1 MDTRFKKIILKD
13 SVLYFLLFLVVFST
27 LSIIEPR
34 AFLSK
39 FNLQSMAFQVPEFG
53 ILALA
58 MMITIITGGIDLS
71 IVANAN
77 LSAIFASLAMVQYL
91 KVAGD
96 SPSSAVIII
105 IIAFVCMISGL
116 VMGIFNGLLISRLRI
131 PAILATLGSMKL
143 FDGIST
149 VITGGQPLRNYP
161 SVVAKIANE
170 AYLGVPISFFIFVL
184 IAFLMWVLMGRTK
197 LGYTIYMY
205 GENPLASSFSGLD
218 NKKTLLKTHLISG
231 LLAGLG
237 GLIMMSR
244 FNSIKVGYGNSYQL
258 LTVLVA
264 IMGGV
269 HPTGGK
275 GKILCVV
282 FSVLTLQCIAS
293 GFNILGFTNYVR
305 NIIYGAVLI
314 LVMVINFLYPIVKN
328 NIEFKKRKRLMSISD
343 TQFAS

>member
-1 MDTRFKKIILKD
+1 MNTRIKRYVMKD
-13 SVLYFLLFLVVFST
+13 SVLYFFLLLAVFIV

-71 IVANAN
+71 IIANAN
-77 LSAIFASLAMVQYL
+77 LSGIFASLVMYQYL
-91 KVAGD
+91 KVAGNE
-96 SPSSAVIII
+96 PNSAVIILI
-105 IIAFVCMISGL
+105 ITSVCMLSGL
-116 VMGIFNGLLISRLRI
+116 VMGFFNGILISRLKI
-131 PAILATLGSMKL
+131 PAILATLGTMKV

-161 SVVAKIANE
+161 PVVAKLANE
-170 AYLGVPISFFIFVL
+170 AFLGIPISFFILLAVTGG
-184 IAFLMWVLMGRTK
+184 MWLLMGRTK
-197 LGYTIYMY
+197 LGYTIYMF
-205 GENPLASSFSGLD
+205 GENPLASKFSGLD
-218 NKKTLLKTHLISG
+218 NKAILLKTHIISG

-269 HPTGGK
+269 HPNGGK
-275 GKILCVV
+275 GKILCVF
-282 FSVLTLQCIAS
+282 FSVLTLQCIGS

-305 NIIYGAVLI
+305 NIIYGTVLI
-314 LVMVINFLYPIVKN
+314 LVMVINFLYPLIKN
-328 NIEFKKRKRLMSISD
+328 KLAFQQRRKIMGS
-343 TQFAS
+343 QVPA

>member
-1 MDTRFKKIILKD
+1 MMKD
-13 SVLYFLLFLVVFST
+13 SVLYFFLLLGVFMV

-53 ILALA
+53 ILAMA

-71 IVANAN
+71 IIANAN
-77 LSAIFASLAMVQYL
+77 LSGIFASLVMYKYL
-91 KVAGD
+91 ATAGD
-96 SPSSAVIII
+96 EPSSVLIIL
-105 IIAFVCMISGL
+105 IIAAVCMFSGL
-116 VMGIFNGLLISRLRI
+116 VMGFINGVLISRLRI
-131 PAILATLGSMKL
+131 PAILATLGTMKV

-161 SVVAKIANE
+161 PVVAQLANE
-170 AYLGVPISFFIFVL
+170 VFLGIPISFFIL
-184 IAFLMWVLMGRTK
+184 ILVAVCMWLLMGRTK

-205 GENPLASSFSGLD
+205 GENPIASKFSGLD
-218 NKKTLLKTHLISG
+218 NKAILLKTHMISG
-231 LLAGLG
+231 LLAGLS

-269 HPTGGK
+269 HPNGGK
-275 GKILCVV
+275 GKILSVF
-282 FSVLTLQCIAS
+282 FSVLTLQCIGS

-305 NIIYGAVLI
+305 NIIYGTVLI
-314 LVMVINFLYPIVKN
+314 LVMIINFLYPIIMSKRA
-328 NIEFKKRKRLMSISD
+328 FYKKRKTLAV
-343 TQFAS
+343 QA

>member
-1 MDTRFKKIILKD
+1 MNTRIKRFIMKD
-13 SVLYFLLFLVVFST
+13 SVLYFLLLAVVFLI
-27 LSIIEPR
+27 LSIMEPR

-77 LSAIFASLAMVQYL
+77 LSGILASLMMYEYL

-96 SPSSAVIII
+96 SPSSVIII
-105 IIAFVCMISGL
+105 IIIAVICMVSGL
-116 VMGIFNGLLISRLRI
+116 VMGLFNGLLISRLKI
-131 PAILATLGSMKL
+131 PAILATLGTMKL

-161 SVVAKIANE
+161 PVVAMLANE
-170 AYLGVPISFFIFVL
+170 TFLGIPISFFIL
-184 IAFLMWVLMGRTK
+184 AMITFLMWILMGRTR
-197 LGYTIYMY
+197 LGYSIYMY
-205 GENPLASSFSGLD
+205 GENPSASRFSGLD
-218 NKKTLLKTHLISG
+218 NKAILLKTHMCSG

-269 HPTGGK
+269 HPSGGK
-275 GKILCVV
+275 GKILSVF
-282 FSVLTLQCIAS
+282 FSVLILQIISS

-305 NIIYGAVLI
+305 NIIFGTVLI
-314 LVMVINFLYPIVKN
+314 LVMIINFLYPIIKRRKD
-328 NIEFKKRKRLMSISD
+328 FKDQRENLSIV
-343 TQFAS
+343 